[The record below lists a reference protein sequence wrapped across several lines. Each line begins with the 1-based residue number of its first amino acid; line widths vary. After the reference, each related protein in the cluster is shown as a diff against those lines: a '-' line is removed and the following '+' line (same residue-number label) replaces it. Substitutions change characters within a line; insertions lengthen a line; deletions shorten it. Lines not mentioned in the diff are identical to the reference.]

1 MWAVILLTTSR
12 RPTGRIR
19 TFCRDFVNSIP
30 DVVRVNRGKMSLDGV
45 AERAIEIDADR
56 VVVVD
61 RWRGGL
67 GKTNLFRVSST
78 GLTSVPPLMLISG
91 IRLRREFKEG
101 TRRTR
106 SSAITIEPEDST
118 ELIRIAE
125 CMSQYFSLPILSVD
139 EAARKHG
146 ASMHFS
152 FDHSRRLQITFIH
165 HQRMVEIGPR
175 VTLSKLVWKVPS

>member
-1 MWAVILLTTSR
+1 MILLTTSR

-45 AERAIEIDADR
+45 AERAIELEADR

-61 RWRGGL
+61 RWRRGP
-67 GKTNLFRVSST
+67 GKINLFRISST
-78 GLTSVPPLMLISG
+78 GLKSVPPLMLISG

-101 TRRTR
+101 TKRAR
-106 SSAITIEPEDST
+106 SSAITMKPEDSA
-118 ELIRIAE
+118 ELERIAGRL
-125 CMSQYFSLPILSVD
+125 SQYFDLPVLSVD
-139 EAARKHG
+139 EAARKYG

-152 FDHSRRLQITFIH
+152 FDSSRRLQITFMRL
-165 HQRMVEIGPR
+165 QQMVEIGPR
-175 VTLSKLVWKVPS
+175 VTLSKLVWEFPS